1 MDEKLAA
8 CEACGAEKSYGSGE
22 SIRYRCGSYRM
33 KGSALVQ
40 MSGCFINQLS
50 KLRQFET
57 RVRQADKLQTTD
69 AVALAI
75 RKICRE

>member
-1 MDEKLAA
+1 MDEKLAT

-40 MSGCFINQLS
+40 MNGCFINQLS

-57 RVRQADKLQTTD
+57 RVRQADKLHTIQD
-69 AVALAI
+69 VAFAI